1 MEKQEEDDSDTVKEW
16 KHCKSITL
24 KPNTVEEDWKK
35 LCIKNFDFVQEAIE
49 SNKDP
54 KITAAKLASQSD
66 YEEVNMM
73 RIDLH
78 DLKKQEDKLG
88 IEIRTRNEQIESEH
102 IQSYSLSTDY
112 DSNYT
117 YKQLC
122 IKLTF
127 EYLQRD
133 LQHNQDF
140 EILYE
145 YIKTFKKDLTSIKL
159 KMIAITHLKSK
170 NYWLMSLI
178 PKLTSLKTLILYQNE
193 DQYSYHYE
201 DLYKYLA
208 KAMAYFSKNGGALEK
223 FHMANMSN
231 NENNDLLY
239 QSFKCIKDIQILSLM
254 GTTLTKEDGKA
265 IGKILSDFKNIRELD
280 LRKCQ
285 LGANNSKE
293 IADGLMRAK

>member
-1 MEKQEEDDSDTVKEW
+1 M
-16 KHCKSITL
+16 
-24 KPNTVEEDWKK
+24 
-35 LCIKNFDFVQEAIE
+35 
-49 SNKDP
+49 
-54 KITAAKLASQSD
+54 
-66 YEEVNMM
+66 
-73 RIDLH
+73 ID
-78 DLKKQEDKLG
+78 
-88 IEIRTRNEQIESEH
+88 
-102 IQSYSLSTDY
+102 
-112 DSNYT
+112 
-117 YKQLC
+117 
-122 IKLTF
+122 
-127 EYLQRD
+127 
-133 LQHNQDF
+133 
-140 EILYE
+140 
-145 YIKTFKKDLTSIKL
+145 
-159 KMIAITHLKSK
+159 ITHLKSK

-239 QSFKCIKDIQILSLM
+239 QSFKCIKDIQVLSLM

-265 IGKILSDFKNIRELD
+265 IGKILSDFKNFRELD